1 VQYALRANTPV
12 ARSLLE
18 AVPGFCLSCSLRLV
32 ASRLLSFAV
41 GQSHAMTTTV
51 QFDDTRIELSRP
63 LADRP
68 DVIVVM
74 TDDGRRA
81 ILGDGRDFVIAG
93 HFEALCEAMCTSNA
107 RR

>member
-1 VQYALRANTPV
+1 
-12 ARSLLE
+12 
-18 AVPGFCLSCSLRLV
+18 
-32 ASRLLSFAV
+32 
-41 GQSHAMTTTV
+41 MTTTV
-51 QFDDTRIELSRP
+51 QLDDTRIELSRP

-93 HFEALCEAMCTSNA
+93 DFEALWEAMNTRERKRA
-107 RR
+107 RA